1 MKALRE
7 ARYWVFDMDGTLT
20 LAVHDFP
27 AIKRALGIPEEDDI
41 LHHLAALPADEAAAK
56 HAWLLEHERELA
68 VASRPAPGAIEL
80 VRELSER
87 GCQLGILTRNAHE
100 LALLTLQA
108 IGLDHCFAR
117 ADILGRDEAPPK
129 PHPGGLLHLA
139 QRWAV
144 AAQELVMVGDYRFD
158 LECAQAAGARGVLV
172 NLPDNPWPEL
182 TELHA
187 QDCAQLLAQLR

>member
-7 ARYWVFDMDGTLT
+7 ARHWVFDMDGTLT

-27 AIKRALGIPEEDDI
+27 AIKRALGIPQEDDI
-41 LHHLAALPADEAAAK
+41 LHHLAALPADEAAQK

-68 VASRPAPGAIEL
+68 LASRPAPGAIEL
-80 VRELSER
+80 VRALCER
-87 GCQLGILTRNAHE
+87 GCQLGILTRNAHA

-108 IGLDHCFAR
+108 IGLDDCFAT

-139 QRWAV
+139 ERWAV
-144 AAQELVMVGDYRFD
+144 APQVLVMVGDYRFD

-182 TELHA
+182 AELHA
-187 QDCAQLLAQLR
+187 RDCGELLALL